1 MLDAASSRHLLV
13 AWLSGGAA
21 AAMSP
26 RSPRGV
32 KRRAAASL
40 GSSGDGESSPP
51 RESKRQASAASD
63 IDATADLEESS
74 CASST
79 ASLAWSI
86 DELVLHATSRGTSL
100 DGEDPSIEVEAA
112 ACM

>member
-1 MLDAASSRHLLV
+1 MLDAAQSRHLL

-21 AAMSP
+21 AVMSP
-26 RSPRGV
+26 PRGV
-32 KRRAAASL
+32 KRRAAAS
-40 GSSGDGESSPP
+40 GSAMDGEATPP

-74 CASST
+74 SASST
-79 ASLAWSI
+79 ASLAWPI
-86 DELVLHATSRGTSL
+86 DELMLHATSRGTSL

-112 ACM
+112 ACI

>member
-1 MLDAASSRHLLV
+1 
-13 AWLSGGAA
+13 
-21 AAMSP
+21 MSP

-40 GSSGDGESSPP
+40 GSAMDGEVTPP

-63 IDATADLEESS
+63 IDATADLEESCS
-74 CASST
+74 ASST

-86 DELVLHATSRGTSL
+86 DELVLHATTRGTSL

-112 ACM
+112 ACI

>member
-1 MLDAASSRHLLV
+1 MLDAAQSRHLL

-21 AAMSP
+21 AVMSP
-26 RSPRGV
+26 PRGV
-32 KRRAAASL
+32 KRRAAAS
-40 GSSGDGESSPP
+40 GVGEATPP

-74 CASST
+74 SASST
-79 ASLAWSI
+79 ASLAWPI
-86 DELVLHATSRGTSL
+86 DELMLHATSRGTSL

-112 ACM
+112 ACI